1 MFSYY
6 KSLDTYDE
14 KITFT
19 IHGNF
24 EQKNDFIFKIIK
36 NCFGKGSIIYK
47 ENADEFF
54 IIICK
59 NQTCSEKLKDLT
71 EIKNYLS
78 NL

>member
-6 KSLDTYDE
+6 KSLNIYEE
-14 KITFT
+14 KITIT

-24 EQKNDFIFKIIK
+24 EKKNDLLFRVIK

-47 ENADEFF
+47 KNVEEFF
-54 IIICK
+54 VIICK
-59 NQTCSEKLKDLT
+59 NQTCSEKLKDFT
-71 EIKNYLS
+71 EIKNHLN